1 MKSINKVLLA
11 VAIAW
16 LLVNLFG
23 VGYAIVMREPVHGL
37 IHMVLLAGFA
47 SWALWLSRGLLK
59 GGQTTKEI
67 PPQNIDRI
75 ALLESEVSDLQREL
89 RQTKEGLDFAEQLL
103 HERDKP

>member
-23 VGYAIVMREPVHGL
+23 LGYAIIMREPMHG
-37 IHMVLLAGFA
+37 IVHMVLLAGFA
-47 SWALWLSRGLLK
+47 AWAVWLVRSIFRDQK
-59 GGQTTKEI
+59 TPREVA
-67 PPQNIDRI
+67 PPSVDRI

-89 RQTKEGLDFAEQLL
+89 QQTKQSLEFTEQLL
-103 HERDKP
+103 DKREQ